1 MFKVNNG
8 TTKTI
13 FGICLKITE
22 GGFKTWLLFTSN
34 LMTMLLPLTHL
45 NVKEL
50 LTRSRR
56 QIWSLSDWMTVTELE
71 HIYIYIYI
79 YIHLYYPYIYLS
91 MYTYNLSIYTCIL
104 IYIYLNLIFI
114 YFNIYLNLIYIT
126 HIYKCFVYEL
136 SGCGFE
142 SSCVQ

>member
-8 TTKTI
+8 TTRTI

-22 GGFKTWLLFTSN
+22 SGFKTWFLFTSI

-56 QIWSLSDWMTVTELE
+56 QIWSLSDCNWTRT
-71 HIYIYIYI
+71 YIYIYI
-79 YIHLYYPYIYLS
+79 YILILSLYIFKYVHLQFKYIYL
-91 MYTYNLSIYTCIL
+91 YFN

-114 YFNIYLNLIYIT
+114 HFNIYLNLIYIT

>member
-8 TTKTI
+8 TTRTI

-22 GGFKTWLLFTSN
+22 SDFKTWFLFTSI

-56 QIWSLSDWMTVTELE
+56 QIWSLSDCKWTRK
-71 HIYIYIYI
+71 YIYIYI
-79 YIHLYYPYIYLS
+79 YILILSLYIFKYVHLQFKYIYL
-91 MYTYNLSIYTCIL
+91 YFN

-114 YFNIYLNLIYIT
+114 HFNIYLNLIYIT

>member
-8 TTKTI
+8 TTRTI

-22 GGFKTWLLFTSN
+22 SGLKTWFLFTSI

-56 QIWSLSDWMTVTELE
+56 QIWSLSDCNWTRT
-71 HIYIYIYI
+71 YIYIYI
-79 YIHLYYPYIYLS
+79 YILILSLYIFKYVHLQFKYIYL
-91 MYTYNLSIYTCIL
+91 YFN

-114 YFNIYLNLIYIT
+114 HFNIYLNLIYIT

>member
-8 TTKTI
+8 TTRTI

-22 GGFKTWLLFTSN
+22 SGFKTWFLFTSI

-56 QIWSLSDWMTVTELE
+56 QIWSLSDCNWTRT
-71 HIYIYIYI
+71 YIYIYI
-79 YIHLYYPYIYLS
+79 LILSLYIFKYVHLQFKYIYL
-91 MYTYNLSIYTCIL
+91 YFN

-114 YFNIYLNLIYIT
+114 HFNIYLNLIYIT

>member
-8 TTKTI
+8 TTRII

-22 GGFKTWLLFTSN
+22 SGFKTWFLFTSI

-56 QIWSLSDWMTVTELE
+56 QIWSLSDCNWTRT
-71 HIYIYIYI
+71 YIYIYI
-79 YIHLYYPYIYLS
+79 YILILSLYIFKYVHLQFKYIYL
-91 MYTYNLSIYTCIL
+91 YFN

-114 YFNIYLNLIYIT
+114 HFNIYLNLIYIT

>member
-8 TTKTI
+8 TTRTI

-22 GGFKTWLLFTSN
+22 SGFKTWFIFTSI

-56 QIWSLSDWMTVTELE
+56 QIWSLSDCNWTRTY
-71 HIYIYIYI
+71 IYIYIYI
-79 YIHLYYPYIYLS
+79 YILILSLYIFKYVHLQFKYIYL
-91 MYTYNLSIYTCIL
+91 YFN

-114 YFNIYLNLIYIT
+114 HFNIYLNLIYIT

>member
-8 TTKTI
+8 TTRTI

-22 GGFKTWLLFTSN
+22 SGFKTWFLFTSI

-56 QIWSLSDWMTVTELE
+56 QIWSLSDCNWTRT
-71 HIYIYIYI
+71 YIYIYI
-79 YIHLYYPYIYLS
+79 LILSLYIFKYVHLQFKYIYL
-91 MYTYNLSIYTCIL
+91 YVN

-114 YFNIYLNLIYIT
+114 HFNIYLNLIYIT

>member
-56 QIWSLSDWMTVTELE
+56 QIWSLSDCNWTRT
-71 HIYIYIYI
+71 YIYIYI
-79 YIHLYYPYIYLS
+79 LILSLYIFKYVHLQFKYIYL
-91 MYTYNLSIYTCIL
+91 YFN

-114 YFNIYLNLIYIT
+114 HFNIYLNLIYIT